1 MKTTEN
7 TPTDA
12 PTGTRGGHEPELP
25 VPSRR
30 WWLLCV
36 LSSAQLM
43 VVLDNTIVNV
53 ALPSAQADLGFGQS
67 SRQWVV
73 TAYALA
79 FGALVLLGG
88 RMSDRFGRKRAF
100 VAGLIGFAGASAIG
114 GAATGFTM
122 LVIARTVQGA
132 FGALLAP
139 SVLSLINQ
147 TFPRGRSRSLAF
159 GILSTIVGS
168 GAAIGLLLGGVLT
181 EYLNWRWTMY
191 VNVGFATAAAIGAG
205 ILLGQER
212 REGPAPKIDLASAA
226 LAGIGLLGVVYGLA
240 CAENGDWAS
249 PNVLGPLLAGIV
261 VLAGFV
267 LRQRNARSPLLP
279 LSILRDRARVGA
291 FVNRFTASTGNFAV
305 VFFMTFFL
313 QENLGMSP
321 VLSGL
326 GVVPMAIGIIAG
338 SNASGAILASRLGP
352 RAVSVIGLLVSAVAL
367 WWLSWLRP
375 STTYWSGIPAPLL
388 LFGLG
393 QGMSTS
399 VAMNTATHNLPTDH
413 VGAASALVNVMQQLG
428 GSIGTALLSSIA
440 ASAAASYATTHHTQ
454 GTAADTYGYGIAFL
468 TAAAIFTATALV
480 CGILIRGRRYQD
492 HAAV

>member
-1 MKTTEN
+1 MTTTEN
-7 TPTDA
+7 ARTDA
-12 PTGTRGGHEPELP
+12 LTGTRGGHEPEPP

-36 LSSAQLM
+36 LASAQLM

-67 SRQWVV
+67 GRQWVV

-79 FGALVLLGG
+79 FGALLLLGG
-88 RMSDRFGRKRAF
+88 RMSDLFGRKRAF

-122 LVIARTVQGA
+122 LVVARTVQGA

-147 TFPRGRSRSLAF
+147 AFPRGRSRSRAF
-159 GILSTIVGS
+159 GILGTIVSS
-168 GAAIGLLLGGVLT
+168 GAVIGLVLGGLLT

-191 VNVGFATAAAIGAG
+191 VNVGFAAAAAIGAG
-205 ILLGQER
+205 ILLGHEH
-212 REGPAPKIDLASAA
+212 REGPPPKIDLVGAA
-226 LAGIGLLGVVYGLA
+226 LAGTGLLGLVYGLA

-249 PNVLGPLLAGIV
+249 PNVLGALLTGTV
-261 VLAGFV
+261 VLAGFI
-267 LRQRNARSPLLP
+267 LRQRTARSPLLP

-291 FVNRFTASTGNFAV
+291 YVNRFTSSTGNFSV

-313 QENLGMSP
+313 QKDLGMSP
-321 VLSGL
+321 VLAGL

-338 SNASGAILASRLGP
+338 SNASGAVLASRLGS
-352 RAVSVIGLLVSAVAL
+352 RAMSVTGLLVSAAAL
-367 WWLSWLRP
+367 CWLSRLSP
-375 STTYWSGIPAPLL
+375 STTYWSGILAPLL

-399 VAMNTATHNLPTDH
+399 VAMDTATRNLPTDH
-413 VGAASALVNVMQQLG
+413 VGVASALVNVMQQLG

-440 ASAAASYATTHHTQ
+440 AGAAASYATTHHSH
-454 GTAADTYGYGIAFL
+454 GTAADTHGYDIAFL
-468 TAAAIFTATALV
+468 TTAAIFTAAALT
-480 CGILIRGRRYQD
+480 CGILLRSRRPRN
-492 HAAV
+492 HAAI